1 MQKATKLQWAI
12 GLVMCLILSS
22 CSVSNR
28 YHQRGLNIQWRSGG
42 KHVYNSLK
50 ETSPSVLQDLTDV
63 KATEVS
69 ASTVAE
75 REVFQVLQVVPKAP
89 EVTVG
94 QSSLMVKP
102 KGMFQPIQEFQRK
115 LNPPPIYENQE
126 KYHRMANKSVVF
138 ALLSLTPFVLFFLFQ
153 LLSIYFGVKALNHV
167 PKGHRDRK
175 SAYTGIA
182 LSMFLIAFA
191 ICFWLFFSGWGRI

>member
-12 GLVMCLILSS
+12 GLIMCLILWS
-22 CSVSNR
+22 CSVSQR

-42 KHVYNSLK
+42 KLVYNSVK
-50 ETSPSVLQDLTDV
+50 ETSPRFLQDLTDV

-69 ASTVAE
+69 TSTLVE
-75 REVFQVLQVVPKAP
+75 REVVQVLQVVPKAP

-94 QSSLMVKP
+94 QSSLMVKT
-102 KGMFQPIQEFQRK
+102 KGMFQSIQEFQRK

-153 LLSIYFGVKALNHV
+153 LLSIYYGVKALKHV

-175 SAYTGIA
+175 NAYIDIA
-182 LSMFLIAFA
+182 LSIFLIAFA
-191 ICFWLFFSGWGRI
+191 ICFWLFAAGWGR

>member
-22 CSVSNR
+22 CSVTQR
-28 YHQRGLNIQWRSGG
+28 YHHRGLNIQWRSGG
-42 KHVYNSLK
+42 KQVHNSVK
-50 ETSPSVLQDLTDV
+50 ETTQRVLQDLTDV
-63 KATEVS
+63 KETEI
-69 ASTVAE
+69 STSTLVE
-75 REVFQVLQVVPKAP
+75 REVVQVLQVVPKAP

-94 QSSLMVKP
+94 QYSLMVKP
-102 KGMFQPIQEFQRK
+102 NQEFQRK
-115 LNPPPIYENQE
+115 LIPPPIYENQE